1 MVNVSDLS
9 PDELI
14 ESALKFPEAAAELKR
29 RYGSH
34 RAVLVVDFSAMRA
47 RTDAFGIVHA
57 LATVTAALDA
67 YRPAIAAQGGE
78 EVKVVVDTLFA
89 SFDTPT
95 PLSPRPS
102 MVTHMAAFNADR
114 SGNIEAG
121 TPGAPIHP
129 RTGLG
134 FGEVLAFSGNIYG
147 GQVNRAFILGEEV
160 GRDREILASEDFA
173 AALGTPPVGV
183 GVHAGPHDRA
193 QRPASRSR
201 STRTTESLQAC
212 KPIHQ
217 TRLTTAAGGLPAPRG
232 GPMELDYRG
241 DPRKVRNR
249 RERG

>member
-14 ESALKFPEAAAELKR
+14 ESALEFPEAAAELTR

-57 LATVTAALDA
+57 LATVRAALDA

-78 EVKVVVDTLFA
+78 EVKVVADTLFA
-89 SFDTPT
+89 SFDTPDAA
-95 PLSPRPS
+95 LAAALDGHA
-102 MVTHMAAFNADR
+102 HMAAFNANR
-114 SGNIEAG
+114 TGNIGAG
-121 TPGAPIHP
+121 TPGAPIYP

-134 FGEVLAFSGNIYG
+134 FGEVLVFSGNIYG
-147 GQVNRAFILGEEV
+147 GEVNRAFILGEDV

-193 QRPASRSR
+193 
-201 STRTTESLQAC
+201 EE
-212 KPIHQ
+212 
-217 TRLTTAAGGLPAPRG
+217 AGFTFQVYT
-232 GPMELDYRG
+232 DYREPAG
-241 DPRKVRNR
+241 L
-249 RERG
+249 

>member
-14 ESALKFPEAAAELKR
+14 ESALEFPEAAAELKR

-34 RAVLVVDFSAMRA
+34 RAVLVVDFSALRA

-57 LATVTAALDA
+57 LATVRAALDA

-78 EVKVVVDTLFA
+78 EVKVVADTLFA
-89 SFDTPT
+89 SFDTPDAA
-95 PLSPRPS
+95 LSAALDG
-102 MVTHMAAFNADR
+102 HAQMAAFNADR
-114 SGNIEAG
+114 TGNIDAG

-147 GQVNRAFILGEEV
+147 GEVNRAFILGEDV

-193 QRPASRSR
+193 Q
-201 STRTTESLQAC
+201 E
-212 KPIHQ
+212 
-217 TRLTTAAGGLPAPRG
+217 AGFAFQVYT
-232 GPMELDYRG
+232 DYRETG
-241 DPRKVRNR
+241 DL
-249 RERG
+249 